1 LVKRGIYDAFFVT
14 TGRFITLEGS
24 EGCGKSTQ
32 AATLARRLRDAGR
45 HVLESREPGGTPLG
59 EEIRHLL
66 KFHAAG
72 RGMCPEAELLL
83 FSASRAQLVRD
94 VVRPA
99 LAAGTMVV
107 CDRFL
112 DSSTVYQGVARG
124 LPADP
129 IRHIHALAV
138 GDTLPDL
145 TLILDMDPE
154 EAHRRALRRPR
165 PVGGPEDRME
175 AEPLEFYSKV
185 AEGYRA
191 LAVAE
196 PRRFRIVPA
205 IGTRDEVAARIWEE
219 VLHVL

>member
-1 LVKRGIYDAFFVT
+1 MERGFYGAFCVKH
-14 TGRFITLEGS
+14 GRFITLEGS

-32 AATLARRLRDAGR
+32 AATLAQRLRDAGHR
-45 HVLESREPGGTPLG
+45 VLETREPGGTPLG

-94 VVRPA
+94 IIRPA
-99 LAAGTMVV
+99 LASGAVIV

-112 DSSTVYQGVARG
+112 DSTTIYQGVARG
-124 LPADP
+124 LPADLVG
-129 IRHIHALAV
+129 HVHTLAV
-138 GDTLPDL
+138 DGCLPDL
-145 TLILDMDPE
+145 TLVLDMDPE

-165 PVGGPEDRME
+165 PAGGPEDRME
-175 AEPLEFYSKV
+175 AEPADFYRSV

-191 LAVAE
+191 LAAAE
-196 PRRFRIVPA
+196 PGRFRLIPA
-205 IGTRDEVAARIWEE
+205 AGPRDEVAGRIWEE
-219 VLHVL
+219 ALRVL

>member
-1 LVKRGIYDAFFVT
+1 MKRGIYGAFFVT

-32 AATLARRLRDAGR
+32 AATLAQRLRGAG
-45 HVLESREPGGTPLG
+45 HPVLETREPGGTPLA

-83 FSASRAQLVRD
+83 FSASRAQLVRE

-112 DSSTVYQGVARG
+112 DSTTIYQGVARG
-124 LPADP
+124 LPADLV
-129 IRHIHALAV
+129 HHVHALAV

-145 TLILDMDPE
+145 TLVLDMDPG

-165 PVGGPEDRME
+165 PAGGPEDRME
-175 AEPLEFYSKV
+175 AESPEFYRKV

-191 LAVAE
+191 LANAE
-196 PRRFRIVPA
+196 PRRIRVVPA
-205 IGTRDEVAARIWEE
+205 IGSRDEVAARIWEE
-219 VLHVL
+219 VLRVL